1 MAPRHGFPWRG
12 LTPKGGRRLSD
23 SPRPNV
29 LIIITHDLG
38 TRLGCYG
45 EPSVRSPVLD
55 DFAAS
60 GVRFERHFAT
70 ACFCSPS
77 RGAIFTG
84 KHPHVNGLMGLV
96 NLDWDLPAQNATLA
110 RLLGSSGYQ
119 TYLFGLQHEVKDV
132 RQLGFRYLPDRSVG
146 NECHAVAGQVA
157 DFLRSRRVEQGPF
170 YARVG
175 FLEVHR
181 PWERYEADD
190 PAEVRVP
197 PYLADTPGA
206 REDVAMFHGA
216 IRAMDAAVGTI
227 LKALDDSGLGANTLV
242 VFTTDHGI
250 AFPRAKATLHDPGI
264 HTTLLMRWPEGFPVG
279 RVYEELISNVD
290 LLPTML
296 EATGTPVP
304 DGLSGR
310 SFLGL
315 LRGLDYRPNA
325 EVFAEKNTSPGDIK
339 RCIRTD
345 RFKYIRNYD
354 PGPLLALPTDI
365 EASLTRR
372 DMGDDHLAARP
383 EVELYDLRTD
393 PLETEN
399 LAGQPNHADVE
410 ADLAARL
417 KYFQEETDDP
427 ILRGPIQRPPG
438 EAEIIRQVR
447 ERAEQRKKELQQP
460 N

>member
-1 MAPRHGFPWRG
+1 MDTAPE
-12 LTPKGGRRLSD
+12 GGRHLGD
-23 SPRPNV
+23 PQRPNV

-45 EPSVRSPVLD
+45 ETTVRTPALD
-55 DFAAS
+55 RLAAES
-60 GVRFERHFAT
+60 ARFDRHFAT

-96 NLDWDLPAQNATLA
+96 NLDWELPEHNRTLA
-110 RLLGSSGYQ
+110 QMLGASGYE
-119 TYLFGLQHEVKDV
+119 TYLFGMQHEVKDV
-132 RQLGFRYLPDRSVG
+132 RQLGFQHLPDRSVG
-146 NECHAVAGQVA
+146 TECHAVARQVA
-157 DFLRSRRVEQGPF
+157 DFVRSRGGAGSPF

-175 FLEVHR
+175 FFEVHR
-181 PWERYEADD
+181 PWEKYEADD

-206 REDVAMFHGA
+206 RQDVAMFHGS
-216 IRAMDAAVGTI
+216 IRAMDAAVGLI
-227 LKALDDSGLGANTLV
+227 LAALEDADLRDNTLV

-250 AFPRAKATLHDPGI
+250 AFPRAKATLYDPGI
-264 HTTLLMRWPEGFPVG
+264 QTALLMRWPEAFTGG
-279 RVYEELISNVD
+279 RVHDELLSNVD
-290 LLPTML
+290 LLPTVL
-296 EATGTPVP
+296 EATETPLP
-304 DGLSGR
+304 GDLSGR
-310 SFLGL
+310 SFLPL
-315 LRGLDYRPNA
+315 LQGRDYQPNA
-325 EVFAEKNTSPGDIK
+325 QVFAEKNTSPGDIK

-354 PGPLLALPTDI
+354 EGPLLVLPTDI

-372 DMGDDHLAARP
+372 DMGDEHLAARP

-393 PLETEN
+393 PLEMSN
-399 LAGQPNHADVE
+399 LAGQPDQADIE

-417 KYFQEETDDP
+417 QDFQESTNDP
-427 ILRGPIQRPPG
+427 ILRGPIERPPG

-447 ERAEQRKKELQQP
+447 ERAEQRKRELQRRG
-460 N
+460 

>member
-1 MAPRHGFPWRG
+1 LR
-12 LTPKGGRRLSD
+12 D

-38 TRLGCYG
+38 ARLGCYG
-45 EPSVRSPVLD
+45 ETTVSSPVLD

-96 NLDWDLPAQNATLA
+96 NLDWDLPEGNRTLA
-110 RLLGSSGYQ
+110 HLLGSSGYE
-119 TYLFGLQHEVKDV
+119 TYLFGMQHEVKDV
-132 RQLGFRYLPDRSVG
+132 RRLGFRHLPDRSIG
-146 NECHAVAGQVA
+146 SGCHAVAGQVA
-157 DFLRSRRVEQGPF
+157 DFLRSRRTEQDPF

-190 PAEVRVP
+190 PAQVRVP

-206 REDVAMFHGA
+206 RQDVAMFHGA
-216 IRAMDAAVGTI
+216 IRSMDGAVGTI
-227 LKALDDSGLGANTLV
+227 LKALDESGLGPNTLV

-250 AFPRAKATLHDPGI
+250 AFPRAKATLYDPGI
-264 HTTLLMRWPEGFPVG
+264 HTTLLMRWPEGFPGG
-279 RVYEELISNVD
+279 RVSEELISNID
-290 LLPTML
+290 LLPTVL
-296 EATGTPVP
+296 EAAEVPVP
-304 DGLSGR
+304 DDLSGR

-315 LRGLDYRPNA
+315 LQERPYQPNA

-345 RFKYIRNYD
+345 RHKYIRNYD
-354 PGPLLALPTDI
+354 PGPLLALPTDT
-365 EASLTRR
+365 EAGLTRR

-383 EVELYDLRTD
+383 EVELYDLRMD

-399 LAGQPNHADVE
+399 LAGRPDHADVE

-417 KYFQEETDDP
+417 RYFQEETNDP

-438 EAEIIRQVR
+438 EAEIIRQAR
-447 ERAEQRKKELQQP
+447 ERAEQRNREL
-460 N
+460 